1 MWNDIG
7 YPAAADLPALFE
19 HYYERVPDGVVNN
32 RFDFIQQTS
41 GTLHTDF
48 ITPEYSTDGDPSG
61 RKWESTRGLGSS
73 FGYNREEPKDSY
85 LAVDELV
92 QMVADVVAR
101 GGNLLLNI
109 GPAGDGTIPL
119 VQAERVL
126 GLGWWL
132 RTNGDAIFGTR
143 PWSRP
148 EGKTGDGLSV
158 RYSVKSGALNAIVM
172 GTPSN
177 DTVVLPDVDA
187 GDVATVELLG
197 HRAPL
202 TWQRAPKG
210 IAVKLPSRPPTGPAI
225 TLRVSPAP
233 AQAPLSPPV

>member
-1 MWNDIG
+1 M
-7 YPAAADLPALFE
+7 
-19 HYYERVPDGVVNN
+19 PDGVVNN

-41 GTLHTDF
+41 GTIHTDF
-48 ITPEYSTDGDPSG
+48 ITPEYSTEGDPSG

-73 FGYNREEPKDSY
+73 FGYNREELPDSY

-92 QMVADVVAR
+92 RMVADVVAR

-132 RTNGDAIFGTR
+132 RTNGDAIFGSR
-143 PWSRP
+143 PWHKP
-148 EGKTGDGLSV
+148 EGETADGLPV
-158 RYSVKSGALNAIVM
+158 RYTVTDGALNAIVV
-172 GTPSN
+172 GTPSSK
-177 DTVVLPDVDA
+177 TVGLPDVDA
-187 GDVATVELLG
+187 GDDATVELLG

-202 TWQRAPKG
+202 EWRQASQG
-210 IAVKLPSRPPTGPAI
+210 IEVDLPSRPPTGPAI

-233 AQAPLSPPV
+233 MRAQTSAQPRG